1 MMEDRKNGD
10 NVWEWRM
17 EVRTDEAQKT
27 GVLEKKDVLDI
38 MFQVRGGK
46 WGFVTRLTK
55 GYLGWP
61 DTHKPK
67 ALTW

>member
-1 MMEDRKNGD
+1 
-10 NVWEWRM
+10 M

-46 WGFVTRLTK
+46 
-55 GYLGWP
+55 
-61 DTHKPK
+61 
-67 ALTW
+67 